1 MTMFTT
7 IQPATIPTMRRVA
20 IVLLVR
26 LRRFLNGWVAAA
38 IACREHHTALLAQPR
53 LVDDRELKN
62 LRIYRGP
69 IDEAFEKA
77 ARLCKQRL
85 K

>member
-7 IQPATIPTMRRVA
+7 IQPATIPTVRRVA

-26 LRRFLNGWVAAA
+26 LRRSLNGWVAAT
-38 IACREHHTALLAQPR
+38 IACRERHTALLAQPR

-77 ARLCKQRL
+77 ARLRKRHL
-85 K
+85 R